1 MRSKNAVTILVLLS
15 GCWLALL
22 APVAGA
28 AELSTLFTT
37 PQERQVINANRYKSV
52 EVETVPEPE
61 QSEQVAEPV
70 QALVREPVT
79 REYVIS
85 GITISRDGAH
95 TVWINSVSY
104 EDGAQLDDR
113 SRIKVI
119 DGDEV
124 RVRITAP
131 DGQDYYATSGET
143 VEVNYLAPVKN

>member
-1 MRSKNAVTILVLLS
+1 MLP
-15 GCWLALL
+15 GCWFALVS
-22 APVAGA
+22 PVAFG

-52 EVETVPEPE
+52 EVERVRVPEPDE
-61 QSEQVAEPV
+61 HNEEPIEV
-70 QALVREPVT
+70 QERESVK
-79 REYVIS
+79 REYMVS

-143 VEVNYLAPVKN
+143 VEVNYLAPVRN